1 MRNLRNSPRHR
12 RFPFPLDLALRT
24 LAILLRPVLQ
34 QPFAFERLSSS
45 EVALGLKIE
54 AGQRWKNA
62 HGQPVRV
69 EPT

>member
-1 MRNLRNSPRHR
+1 
-12 RFPFPLDLALRT
+12 LALRT

-45 EVALGLKIE
+45 EVALTLGLKIE